1 MGGCKVSGAN
11 ASPLAGHAV
20 ALKAQLNLRD
30 ELWQGLCWLH
40 GGCWTGAL
48 ALLGERRGTMEGIH
62 QVQFTE
68 RQGTCAALHRLGAGS
83 VNPVAHSVLPMSQL
97 GAVFH

>member
-1 MGGCKVSGAN
+1 
-11 ASPLAGHAV
+11 
-20 ALKAQLNLRD
+20 
-30 ELWQGLCWLH
+30 
-40 GGCWTGAL
+40 
-48 ALLGERRGTMEGIH
+48 MEGIH